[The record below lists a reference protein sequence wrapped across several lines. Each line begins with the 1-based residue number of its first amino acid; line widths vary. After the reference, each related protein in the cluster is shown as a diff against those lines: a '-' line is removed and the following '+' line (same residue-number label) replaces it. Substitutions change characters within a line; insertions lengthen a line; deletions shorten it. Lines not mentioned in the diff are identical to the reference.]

1 MNDANYWIDRLRLQ
15 RHPEGGY
22 FRETYRAS
30 DTIPAAGLPPR
41 FVGERAFSTL
51 IYFLLPGMEYSA
63 LHRIRSDE
71 VWHFYSGSSLTI
83 HVIDADGG
91 YAPLQFGSDSFQAV
105 VPAGCWFGATVD
117 DPDSYALVGCTMAP
131 GFDFADFELG
141 RRDHL
146 IALYP
151 RHRALIERLTKPEP
165 GFA

>member
-1 MNDANYWIDRLRLQ
+1 VNVSRE
-15 RHPEGGY
+15 RHHSGC
-22 FRETYRAS
+22 RS
-30 DTIPAAGLPPR
+30 AAE

-131 GFDFADFELG
+131 GFDFAISNSAARPPD
-141 RRDHL
+141 
-146 IALYP
+146 
-151 RHRALIERLTKPEP
+151 RALSPASRPD
-165 GFA
+165 